1 MQALVDVLVANG
13 GEMTFDAFTAA
24 ARQAGARPENWLK
37 AKHAGLISTR
47 IVSAVVD
54 EATGE
59 IITPAVHMVSAGGQ

>member
-13 GEMTFDAFTAA
+13 GEMEFDAFTAA
-24 ARQAGARPENWLK
+24 ARQAGARPEFWLK

-54 EATGE
+54 EQGN
-59 IITPAVHMVSAGGQ
+59 IITPAVHMVSVGGE